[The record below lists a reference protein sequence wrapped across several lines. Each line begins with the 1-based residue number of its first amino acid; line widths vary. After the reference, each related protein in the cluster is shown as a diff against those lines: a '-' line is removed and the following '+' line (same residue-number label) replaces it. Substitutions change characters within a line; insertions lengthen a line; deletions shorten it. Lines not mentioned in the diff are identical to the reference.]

1 MKKLI
6 GIALCLIFA
15 VSFVGCSKGQK
26 EKNEMHVYYL
36 NADGNALIQGSYSM
50 MDIDETIKVLE
61 KQGVLSGTIKLDEY
75 KLKVN
80 KLELYFD
87 TEYFSTDK
95 SREVLARAAIVQ
107 TFTQITGV
115 DFVEFFVGQD
125 PLTDSKGEAIGLMS
139 AKDFVQNTGS
149 SMGSYKEIDL
159 VLYFADKDGKG
170 LLKESREGVRY
181 NVNTSIERLVVE
193 QLLKGTKLQE
203 GQPVIPDTTMIL
215 GVSVKEKIC
224 YVNLDSKF
232 ITNSYDLNPEV
243 AIYSIVNSI
252 IENGNVSQVQ
262 ILVDGENDVTYKNT
276 VELIRPLK
284 MNEALIKE

>member
-1 MKKLI
+1 MKKAI
-6 GIALCLIFA
+6 GILLCLILILSCF
-15 VSFVGCSKGQK
+15 GCSGKK
-26 EKNEMHVYYL
+26 TKDEMYVYYL
-36 NADGNALIQGSYSM
+36 NADGNALIQGTYSM
-50 MDIDETIKVLE
+50 MTVDETIKVLE
-61 KQGVLSGTIKLDEY
+61 TQGVLSGAIKLDEY

-87 TEYFSTDK
+87 TEYFSLDK
-95 SREVLARAAIVQ
+95 SREVLSRAAIVQ
-107 TFTQITGV
+107 TFTQITGI
-115 DFVEFFVGQD
+115 DFVEFYVGKD
-125 PLTDSKGEAIGLMS
+125 PLTDSRGEAIGLMN

-170 LLKESREGVRY
+170 LFKESREGVRY

-193 QLLKGTKLQE
+193 QLLKGTKSDGVQA
-203 GQPVIPDTTMIL
+203 VIPDTTTIL
-215 GVSVKEKIC
+215 GVSVKEDIC

-232 ITNSYDLNPEV
+232 ITDSYDLNPEV
-243 AIYSIVNSI
+243 AIYAIVNSI

-262 ILVDGENDVTYKNT
+262 ILVDGETDVTYKNK

-284 MNEALIKE
+284 KNDAFIKE